1 MTNEGQRTTIE
12 PEDWPLEETTADQN
26 STGLRQDVGASN
38 ERPRAE
44 SFEPTGSGLSGGRGE
59 TGTTTPGERGSDT
72 EPR

>member
-12 PEDWPLEETTADQN
+12 AEDWPLEETTADEN
-26 STGLRQDVGASN
+26 STGLRQDVGMSGD
-38 ERPRAE
+38 RPRADE
-44 SFEPTGSGLSGGRGE
+44 LEPRGAGLDGGRGA